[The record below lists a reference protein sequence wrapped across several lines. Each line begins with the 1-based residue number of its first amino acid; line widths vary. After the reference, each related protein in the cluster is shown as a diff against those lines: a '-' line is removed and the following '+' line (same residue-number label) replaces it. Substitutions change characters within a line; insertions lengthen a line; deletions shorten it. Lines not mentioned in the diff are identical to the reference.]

1 MTTNNYLEEFKNA
14 SEKLDDIYGEI
25 LDISDRA
32 GVKISE
38 KHLDNG
44 ALEIM
49 AYMERLEF
57 ALKEKRR
64 GLNEKSSTA

>member
-1 MTTNNYLEEFKNA
+1 MKTNNYLEEFKKA
-14 SEKLDDIYGEI
+14 SEKLDVIYGEI

-38 KHLDNG
+38 VHLDNG
-44 ALEIM
+44 ALKIM

-64 GLNEKSSTA
+64 GEDGNTSV